1 MDDYIVE
8 ALAIVKAQASTRI
21 MTEEEIISMIKKLS
35 HNIRA
40 IATCAQ
46 PAEEFQT
53 DVDATKSIKEKS
65 VSCLECGK
73 TFKILSA
80 RHLALHG
87 LTAEEYKEKWGLKQ
101 KTPLIAKALLRER
114 RKKMKEM
121 RLWER
126 RKKA

>member
-1 MDDYIVE
+1 MVE
-8 ALAIVKAQASTRI
+8 ALAIVKAQASTRP
-21 MTEEEIISMIKKLS
+21 MTEDEITSMVKKLS
-35 HNIRA
+35 SGIRA
-40 IATCAQ
+40 IASCSQQT
-46 PAEEFQT
+46 EDLQT

-73 TFKILSA
+73 IFKILSS
-80 RHLALHG
+80 RHLAVHG
-87 LTAEEYKEKWGLKQ
+87 LSAKEYKEKWGLKQ